1 MDQPHYEFEYSLPRK
16 VYSFTSEGRNGPV
29 RKVVEFTLIQSGK
42 YNLGFG
48 DWNEEK
54 QGYDDKAITDN
65 GDMEIMLSTVIRV
78 TTRFLS
84 TIPGVSV
91 HLTGSTAAR
100 IRLYRIIISNNYE
113 VISREFTVLGLL
125 CGEWFKYEKNV
136 NYEAFLVSKLS

>member
-1 MDQPHYEFEYSLPRK
+1 
-16 VYSFTSEGRNGPV
+16 
-29 RKVVEFTLIQSGK
+29 LIQSGK

-65 GDMEIMLSTVIRV
+65 GDMEIVLSTVIRV

-125 CGEWFKYEKNV
+125 CGECFKYEKNV